1 MNRQPLDLVST
12 YYPYGLLQDVSIL
25 KESFEQ
31 IGCDVRCFDDK
42 DRSLWDVL
50 RFRKQSQTI
59 VHVAQIQRRWLN
71 AGRKHILIPNQESF
85 RQDRA
90 WALRFFDKILVKSQ
104 HSQACFS
111 GIHPDI
117 VYTGFTSKDIF
128 IGGHEKDWTSFFH
141 VSTDF
146 IRKGTQEIVRLWQ
159 RHPEWPQLVL
169 KVTRRDHLDAVG
181 PNMTVIDGYLPYEQL
196 VELQNRYGLH
206 LCPSRS
212 EGWGHTLVEAMSSG
226 ALVVTTDAPPM
237 NEIVTPETGRLV
249 PYKDTMPR
257 RLGTDFLVD
266 LNALERTISELV
278 DMSTEAKQAL
288 GQSARER
295 YFLLD
300 RVFRQRL
307 AAVFTSADS

>member
-1 MNRQPLDLVST
+1 MSKPPLDLVST
-12 YYPYGLLQDVSIL
+12 HYPYGLLQDVSIL
-25 KESFEQ
+25 KESFERLDY
-31 IGCDVRCFDDK
+31 DVRCFDNK
-42 DRSLWDVL
+42 DRSPWDVL
-50 RFRKQSQTI
+50 RFKKTSQTI
-59 VHVAQIQRRWLN
+59 VHIAQIQRRWLN

-85 RQDRA
+85 QQDRA

-104 HSQACFS
+104 HSRECF
-111 GIHPDI
+111 GNIHPNI
-117 VYTGFTSKDIF
+117 VFTGFTSKDIF
-128 IGGHEKDWTSFFH
+128 IEGVEKDWMSFFH

-169 KVTRRDHLDAVG
+169 KVTRREHLDAIG
-181 PNMTVIDGYLPYEQL
+181 PNMTVVDGYLPYEQL
-196 VELQNRYGLH
+196 VDMQNRYGLH

-237 NEIVTPETGRLV
+237 NEIVTSETGRLV
-249 PYKDTMPR
+249 PYRNTIPR

-266 LNALERTISELV
+266 VDALEAAIVELV
-278 DMSTEAKQAL
+278 GMPVEAKQAL
-288 GQSARER
+288 GQAARAR

-300 RVFRQRL
+300 KAFRERL
-307 AAVFTSADS
+307 AEVFAGAES

>member
-1 MNRQPLDLVST
+1 
-12 YYPYGLLQDVSIL
+12 
-25 KESFEQ
+25 
-31 IGCDVRCFDDK
+31 
-42 DRSLWDVL
+42 
-50 RFRKQSQTI
+50 
-59 VHVAQIQRRWLN
+59 
-71 AGRKHILIPNQESF
+71 
-85 RQDRA
+85 
-90 WALRFFDKILVKSQ
+90 
-104 HSQACFS
+104 
-111 GIHPDI
+111 
-117 VYTGFTSKDIF
+117 
-128 IGGHEKDWTSFFH
+128 
-141 VSTDF
+141 
-146 IRKGTQEIVRLWQ
+146 
-159 RHPEWPQLVL
+159 
-169 KVTRRDHLDAVG
+169 
-181 PNMTVIDGYLPYEQL
+181 MTVIDGYLPYEQL
-196 VELQNRYGLH
+196 VDLQNRYGLH

-300 RVFRQRL
+300 RAFRQRL
-307 AAVFTSADS
+307 AAVFAGADS